1 MESEFR
7 RWMKFYGKICSKYE
21 LVKGDFLAD
30 EMKEKIA
37 NAS

>member
-1 MESEFR
+1 
-7 RWMKFYGKICSKYE
+7 MKFYGKIYSKYE
-21 LVKGDFLAD
+21 LAKGDFLAD